1 MFNYKMTNGAS
12 VFTENVEN
20 LELRQKTKYIESFC
34 TSILRKMAVP
44 VVAVCIS
51 KVSD

>member
-1 MFNYKMTNGAS
+1 MFNYKMTSGAF

-20 LELRQKTKYIESFC
+20 LELRQKTKYIEGFC
-34 TSILRKMAVP
+34 TSILRKMTVP

-51 KVSD
+51 KVAD